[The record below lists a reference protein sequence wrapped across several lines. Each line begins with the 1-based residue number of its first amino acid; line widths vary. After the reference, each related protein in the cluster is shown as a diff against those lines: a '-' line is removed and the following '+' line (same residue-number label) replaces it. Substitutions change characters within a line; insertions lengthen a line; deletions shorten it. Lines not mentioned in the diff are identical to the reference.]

1 MMITHV
7 PFVEKHH
14 YYGKNNTLN
23 IVKYPLHDGNF
34 NTEVLFYYYIFIIH
48 TFGDI

>member
-7 PFVEKHH
+7 QYVNEKHH

-23 IVKYPLHDGNF
+23 IVKYPLNDGN
-34 NTEVLFYYYIFIIH
+34 
-48 TFGDI
+48 